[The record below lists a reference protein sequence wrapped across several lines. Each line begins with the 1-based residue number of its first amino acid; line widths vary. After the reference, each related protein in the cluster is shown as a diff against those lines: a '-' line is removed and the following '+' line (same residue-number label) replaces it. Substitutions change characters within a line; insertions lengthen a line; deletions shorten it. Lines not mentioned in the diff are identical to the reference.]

1 MIKFLKSSNGTYVP
15 VDLIT
20 AIVATTNDAEVVVK
34 AKANSATIDEIT
46 VVTAG
51 KGAEAAE
58 AIIEEIN
65 FGKQV
70 IIDLLKVYPG
80 ASSAAWS
87 D

>member
-46 VVTAG
+46 VVTVG

-80 ASSAAWS
+80 ASAAAWT